1 MKPFARLMSLGVLG
15 MIAVLVL
22 AACGGDDP
30 TPTPTSPPAAPPT
43 ATPTTGVSMSPEE
56 LAFSEL
62 AEKFEQEIL
71 PAALKEGTVTWYT
84 CHNST
89 DQARHID
96 PFEARYNITV
106 EVVQDA
112 PGSLIERIK
121 AEQAVGRVIAD
132 VYNCGGTSARILGWD
147 GGAEQHTVP
156 TAIDPSIEWAGKLL
170 PSTDSKLNTLFG
182 FFVGVIGINTAQVP
196 EDKYP
201 ESWWDL
207 VRDPF
212 WEGKLYMGSPF
223 TPGYLPTFMHVWLE
237 DPTLG
242 EEFVKALSDAKPI
255 IIARGGAQ
263 QLAAGEIPMF
273 IGTGCN
279 GVYVLY
285 KDAPL
290 ACHQPKE
297 GSWSTAFLH
306 SWVKGAPNSNAGL
319 LFIDNVLSKPVQKN
333 LSAGGMSP
341 IRADV
346 PVAISELALDNFFL
360 PIPSTDEHEK
370 AIRELYTWTDQKGYF
385 K

>member
-1 MKPFARLMSLGVLG
+1 
-15 MIAVLVL
+15 
-22 AACGGDDP
+22 
-30 TPTPTSPPAAPPT
+30 
-43 ATPTTGVSMSPEE
+43 MSPEE
-56 LAFSEL
+56 LAFTEL
-62 AEKFEQEIL
+62 TEKFEQEIL
-71 PAALKEGTVTWYT
+71 PAALNEGELTWYT
-84 CHNST
+84 CHNSSGQERFIT
-89 DQARHID
+89 
-96 PFEARYNITV
+96 PFEERYNITV

-147 GGAEQHTVP
+147 GGAAEHTVP
-156 TAIDPSIEWAGKLL
+156 TALDPAIEWAGPLK
-170 PSTDSKLNTLFG
+170 PATDSRLNTLFAYA
-182 FFVGVIGINTAQVP
+182 VGTIVFNTAQVP

-212 WEGKLYMGSPF
+212 WEGRLYMGSPF
-223 TPGYLPTFMHVWLE
+223 APGYIPTFMQVWLK
-237 DPTLG
+237 DPSLG
-242 EEFVKALSDAKPI
+242 EDFIKALSDAKPI
-255 IIARGGAQ
+255 IIARGGTQ

-273 IGTGCN
+273 IGGGCSS
-279 GVYVLY
+279 VYVTF

-306 SWVKGAPNSNAGL
+306 SWVKDAPNPNAAL
-319 LFIDNVLSKPVQKN
+319 LFIDTTLTKPVQEGV
-333 LSAGGMSP
+333 SEEGFSP

-346 PVAISELALDNFFL
+346 RGAIPELELSNFIL
-360 PIPSTDEHEK
+360 PLLSNDENEME
-370 AIRELYTWTDQKGYF
+370 IRDLYTWTDQKGYF